1 MIPDTPP
8 LSTSLHPAG
17 GPVVVFDFD
26 GTVCLGDGPVLAYAE
41 AACARMQADD
51 ARSVR
56 SRFEDW
62 MAGRSSDHHADAY
75 VALAA
80 LARPILGAELSEAY
94 LDSRRRLVHDDLGV
108 RPPEGLLDLLDE
120 LSEAGVRRA
129 LLTNSPA
136 VGMDETLVH
145 LGVRGRFD
153 QIVVGAKKPSR
164 MPEHLRAVL
173 GDEPAHH
180 LVSIGDNWR
189 NDVAPAVDLGAV
201 GMLITGAWGDS
212 ALPPQALAVQRGH
225 QLSELLPALRRFA
238 ADAEA
243 FAPSRDLAR

>member
-1 MIPDTPP
+1 VTPDTPP

-17 GPVVVFDFD
+17 GPVVLFDFD

-41 AACARMQADD
+41 SAFARMGRDD
-51 ARSVR
+51 AREIR

-80 LARPILGAELSEAY
+80 FARPVLGPELSEAY
-94 LDSRRRLVHDDLGV
+94 LDSRHRLVHDDLGV
-108 RPPEGLLDLLDE
+108 RPPEGLHDLLDE
-120 LSEAGVRRA
+120 LAEAGVQRA

-136 VGMDETLVH
+136 VGMDETLAH
-145 LGVRGRFD
+145 LGVRARFD
-153 QIVVGAKKPSR
+153 QIVVGAKKPTR
-164 MPEHLRAVL
+164 MPEHLRALL

-189 NDVAPAVDLGAV
+189 NDVAPAVEIGAV

-212 ALPPQALAVQRGH
+212 MLPPQAHDAHRGH
-225 QLSELLPALRRFA
+225 RLSDLLPSLRRFA
-238 ADAEA
+238 ADPEA